1 MDAAIVPASPST
13 GVVAVEDREL
23 QLWASSVGLGR
34 EVEQLV
40 AARRNLSSVLAEVQG
55 KEIHNKALLLHLKEA
70 WQKASRAGDLLG
82 ELDHYRIQ
90 WETEDEEHDG
100 ERLLH
105 DIGDKK
111 LPLMTSGSDTMFF
124 NNEIAEAAEDTIGC
138 YYSNGDSSPP
148 VLSTIPN
155 KDLSREITEHVE
167 ECCRIAK
174 YVHKALELEN
184 LDYCIVHRYHST
196 RTDLRETSPCYTEP
210 KVYGRDEQRDLIIRK
225 LTSVECNRKNLSVL
239 AIVGYGG
246 VGKTTLAKLVFNN
259 SIVSEHFDILFWV
272 YVSVHFDEV
281 KIMRE
286 LLDTLCGDKH
296 ENIKKS
302 EELRLKDKLE
312 YMLKSKRV
320 LLVMDDVWEDKKKE
334 KWDELL
340 HPLLSNDAS
349 GNMVLVTTRNPS
361 VASMVEASDCI
372 KLEGLNKDSFWCLFK
387 ECAFGDENYKGGRR
401 LEKIGQQIVEKL
413 KGNPLAAKT
422 LGKVL
427 RRRLD
432 VDYWR
437 RILDT
442 SEWMHKSDE
451 NDIMPA
457 LMISYKY
464 LPVHLQRCFSYCA
477 VFPKYHR
484 YDKERL
490 VHMWIAQDLIF
501 STDMHIRPED
511 IGNDYFNDLVE
522 KGFLEKQTE
531 FSSLLVMHDL
541 IHDLAQKVSSDESF
555 TIENNEPRDAPQ
567 LVRHV
572 SVITEQE
579 YKAEANGTVCPNE
592 LFLREFCSS
601 FRKLQRKSL
610 STLMLFGPH
619 DLDFADTFRQE
630 LNEVRSVR
638 VLKLEMVFFELDSLI
653 GNISA
658 FFNLRYLEL
667 GCFYEGPRLELPEA
681 ICRLY
686 HLQVLDIKKN
696 WGVSTVLPTGMSKLV
711 NLRHFIADKELHTK
725 IAGIGNMV
733 ALQELKAFD
742 VRDYSEFS
750 ISQLKGLNQIRGSI
764 SISSLYRVERKE
776 ASEARLCDK
785 VYLTA
790 LELSWYALSGSL
802 KRPRARPILEELVPP
817 SGLINLRIVG
827 YRHALL
833 PSWLSSSNVHLTSLQ
848 SIHLVNCLFWKT
860 IPHPHQLPV
869 LQEMHLIK
877 LPGVTEIEIGPLKI
891 LELRRL
897 QNLRQCTFID
907 KEQSYANLEI
917 LEVEGCPRL
926 NEFLSQI
933 FTPSSTHKFL
943 GLRRLQI
950 HNDFILSTMPLLG
963 LIVIDPLAD
972 IDLCCENQ
980 NFGGFRLKP
989 FGASNGIGVQ
999 KEGNNYI
1006 KKLDERLFTL
1016 DISNGISVR
1025 IEGNKYIKNLD
1036 ERLFTLDKLKNLRE
1050 LEIRGYTTMTHQDRS
1065 WEGFQHLTLLKKFR
1079 MIKCPVMISS
1089 NLEFFLPPSMEEL
1102 EFGWCNITG
1111 IQLSQLLLNL
1121 PLLKNLKIDN
1131 CEGVT
1136 SLPAGLFTD
1145 EQNQTPEGSWR
1156 IPPNC
1161 LKSMK
1166 SLHLSFTR
1174 KKEDASSVMVFSRKH
1189 GLLSFAS
1196 LEKIVI
1202 ENCFTLLSAMVS
1214 GAASH
1219 ISPSFLVKFSITGIQ
1234 DSTLHLSQVSSI
1246 VDLDVSGCPSL
1257 SCLNLS
1263 SCTVLE
1269 KLCVRDC
1276 SSLQSLEGL
1285 QSCTVLRDLWVENCG
1300 LLHWLRASLCSLKTM
1315 TIRMNK
1321 SLASLELH
1329 SCTALQKLCIDDCPA
1344 LESWE
1349 GLKYL
1354 ISLDDLRV
1362 QRSPGF
1368 TRSWVSATAEVKTEH
1383 NFSLPLQKLD
1393 TDDTGVFCL
1402 PICSMLASLKTLHI
1416 DGSCDAQHG
1425 NVEMLTD
1432 SLEKGLLLLTS
1443 LRHLTLEN
1451 FEHLRSVP
1459 AALRSLTSLKWLS
1472 IVQCSRITSLPVGR
1486 LPDSL
1491 TDLEI
1496 YGCSE
1501 ELSAVCREM
1510 LRVRKI
1516 NLIIDG
1522 TDQDQL
1528 ACSLK

>member
-1 MDAAIVPASPST
+1 MDAAIVPVSPST
-13 GVVAVEDREL
+13 GVVDDCEL
-23 QLWASSVGLGR
+23 QLWASGVGLGG
-34 EVEQLV
+34 EVEQLI

-55 KEIHNKALLLHLKEA
+55 KEIHNKALLLHLREA
-70 WQKASRAGDLLG
+70 WQTASHAGDLLG

-90 WETEDEEHDG
+90 WETERDEHGG
-100 ERLLH
+100 ERGPH

-111 LPLMTSGSDTMFF
+111 LLLATSDDIKFF
-124 NNEIAEAAEDTIGC
+124 DDEMAEAAEDTRGSSF
-138 YYSNGDSSPP
+138 SNGDSCPP
-148 VLSTIPN
+148 ALQIIAN
-155 KDLSREITEHVE
+155 KDISHEIARHVE
-167 ECCRIAK
+167 ECCRIANH
-174 YVHKALELEN
+174 VHKALELEN
-184 LDYCIVHRYHST
+184 LDYHIVQRYHHIIQ
-196 RTDLRETSPCYTEP
+196 TDPRETSPCHTEP
-210 KVYGRDEQRDLIIRK
+210 KVYGRDEERDLIISK
-225 LTSVECNRKNLSVL
+225 LTYVESNRENLSVL
-239 AIVGYGG
+239 TIVGHGG
-246 VGKTTLAKLVFNN
+246 VGKTTLAKLVFNS
-259 SIVSEHFDILFWV
+259 SIVSEHFDILLWV

-302 EELRLKDKLE
+302 EELGLQDKLG

-320 LLVMDDVWEDKKKE
+320 LLVMDDMWEDNKRE

-340 HPLLSNDAS
+340 HPLLTNDVS
-349 GNMVLVTTRNPS
+349 GNRILVTTRSPS
-361 VASMVEASDCI
+361 VATMVKASDCM
-372 KLEGLNKDSFWCLFK
+372 KLEGLNKVNFWFLFK
-387 ECAFGDENYKGGRR
+387 EYAFGDENYKGERR
-401 LEKIGQQIVEKL
+401 LEKIGQQIIEKL

-437 RILDT
+437 RIQDT

-511 IGNDYFNDLVE
+511 IGNDYFNDLVD

-531 FSSLLVMHDL
+531 FSSLLIMHDL

-567 LVRHV
+567 LIRHV
-572 SVITEQE
+572 SVITERE
-579 YKAEANGTVCPNE
+579 YRAEANGTVRPNE

-601 FRKLQRKSL
+601 FRKLQRRSL

-619 DLDFADTFRQE
+619 DLGFADTFRQE

-638 VLKLEMVFFELDSLI
+638 VLKLEMVFFELDALI

-696 WGVSTVLPTGMSKLV
+696 WGVNTVLPRGMSKLV
-711 NLRHFIADKELHTK
+711 NLRHFIADKELHAK
-725 IAGIGNMV
+725 IAGIGKMV

-742 VRDYSEFS
+742 VRDYSKEFS

-764 SISSLYRVERKE
+764 SISSLYSVERQE

-802 KRPRARPILEELVPP
+802 KRPRARPILEDLVPP

-877 LPGVTEIEIGPLKI
+877 LPCVTEIEIGPLKI
-891 LELRRL
+891 LELRWL
-897 QNLRQCTFID
+897 QNLKQCTFLD
-907 KEQSYANLEI
+907 KEQSYANLQI
-917 LEVEGCPRL
+917 LEVESCPRL

-933 FTPSSTHKFL
+933 FMPSSPHKFL

-950 HNDFILSTMPLLG
+950 HNDFILSTMTLLG

-972 IDLCCENQ
+972 IDLCCVRQ
-980 NFGGFRLKP
+980 GPFGGFRLKT
-989 FGASNGIGVQ
+989 FAASNGICVQ
-999 KEGNNYI
+999 KEGNQYI
-1006 KKLDERLFTL
+1006 PKLDERLFTL
-1016 DISNGISVR
+1016 DTSNGISVQ
-1025 IEGNKYIKNLD
+1025 IKGNEFIQKLD
-1036 ERLFTLDKLKNLRE
+1036 ERLFTVGKFKDLRE
-1050 LEIRGYTTMTHQDRS
+1050 LEILGYITMTKTKRDRS
-1065 WEGFQHLTLLKKFR
+1065 WAGFQHLSSLKKFR
-1079 MIKCPVMISS
+1079 MIKCPAVLST
-1089 NLEFFLPPSMEEL
+1089 NLELFLPPSIEEL
-1102 EFGWCNITG
+1102 EFSWCNITG

-1121 PLLKNLKIDN
+1121 PFLKNLKIDN
-1131 CEGVT
+1131 CKGVT
-1136 SLPAGLFTD
+1136 SLPVGLFTD
-1145 EQNQTPEGSWR
+1145 EQNQTAEGSWR

-1161 LKSMK
+1161 LTSMK
-1166 SLHLSFTR
+1166 SLSLSFAR
-1174 KKEDASSVMVFSRKH
+1174 KKQDASSVMVFLRKH
-1189 GLLSFAS
+1189 GLLCFAS

-1202 ENCFTLLSAMVS
+1202 ENCLTLLSAMVS
-1214 GAASH
+1214 GAASQ
-1219 ISPSFLVKFSITGIQ
+1219 ISPSFLVKISITGLQ
-1234 DSTLHLSQVSSI
+1234 DSALPLSRVSS
-1246 VDLDVSGCPSL
+1246 VADLDVLGWPSL

-1263 SCTVLE
+1263 PCTVLE

-1276 SSLQSLEGL
+1276 ISLQYLEGL
-1285 QSCTVLRDLWVENCG
+1285 QSCTALRDLTVGNCQ
-1300 LLHWLRASLCSLKTM
+1300 LLQRLRASLSSLRTV
-1315 TIRMNK
+1315 TIGSNK
-1321 SLASLELH
+1321 SLVSLELH
-1329 SCTALQKLCIDDCPA
+1329 SCTALQKLCIEDCPA

-1354 ISLDDLRV
+1354 ISLDELRV
-1362 QRSPGF
+1362 TGSPGF
-1368 TRSWVSATAEVKTEH
+1368 TRSWVSEAAEVKSQH
-1383 NFSLPLQKLD
+1383 NFSLPLRELY
-1393 TDDTGVFCL
+1393 TDDIGVLCL
-1402 PICSMLASLKTLHI
+1402 PICSLLTSLKTLHI
-1416 DGSCDAQHG
+1416 DGDLDTQHG
-1425 NVEMLTD
+1425 KLEILTD
-1432 SLEKGLLLLTS
+1432 DHEKGLLHLTS
-1443 LRHLTLEN
+1443 LRQLSLES

-1459 AALRSLTSLKWLS
+1459 GALRSLTSLKWLS
-1472 IVQCSRITSLPVGR
+1472 ICKCTRITSLPVGG

-1496 YGCSE
+1496 YECSE
-1501 ELSAVCREM
+1501 ELNAACQE
-1510 LRVRKI
+1510 LLKVRKI
-1516 NLIIDG
+1516 NLFIDG
-1522 TDQDQL
+1522 TNEE
-1528 ACSLK
+1528 